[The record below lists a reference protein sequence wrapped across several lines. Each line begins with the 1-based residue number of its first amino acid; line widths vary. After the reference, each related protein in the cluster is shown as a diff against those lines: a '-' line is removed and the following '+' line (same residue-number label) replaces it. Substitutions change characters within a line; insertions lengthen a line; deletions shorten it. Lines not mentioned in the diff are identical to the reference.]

1 MLEVRGLSLL
11 YDKAQIL
18 FGVDLE
24 VRQGEMV
31 CLVGPNGAGK
41 TSFLRAI
48 SGLVRLEAHLHR
60 GTKAGQIRLEGE
72 VRFQGQR
79 VDHLL
84 PHQIARLG
92 LVLCPERRRPFREL
106 TVEENLLAGGLL
118 LPKGEVRRQLA
129 FVYELFPRLYE
140 RRWQRAGDLSG
151 GEQQMLALGRAL
163 MARPKLLAV
172 DEPSTGLAPKVRAL
186 VFEQIQRIRGE
197 GVTVLLVEQEAAR
210 ALAMADRAYVLSNG
224 RLLRQGPAQELLGD
238 VQFQK
243 TYLGL

>member
-11 YDKAQIL
+11 YGKAQIL

-24 VRQGEMV
+24 VREGELV

-48 SGLVRLEAHLHR
+48 SGLVRLEARLHR
-60 GTKAGQIRLEGE
+60 GTKAGEIRLEGE
-72 VRFQGQR
+72 VRFQGR
-79 VDHLL
+79 RIDGLL

-118 LPKGEVRRQLA
+118 LPKGEVGRQLA
-129 FVYELFPRLYE
+129 FVYELFPRLRE
-140 RRWQRAGDLSG
+140 RRKQRAGDLSG
-151 GEQQMLALGRAL
+151 GEQQMLAIGRAL

-186 VFEQIQRIRGE
+186 VFEQIARVRRE

-210 ALAMADRAYVLSNG
+210 ALALADRAYLLSNG
-224 RLLRQGPAQELLGD
+224 RLVRHGPAQSFLED
-238 VQFQK
+238 PQFQRA
-243 TYLGL
+243 YLGL

>member
-11 YDKAQIL
+11 YGKAQIL

-24 VRQGEMV
+24 VRPGELV

-41 TSFLRAI
+41 TSFLRAV
-48 SGLVRLEAHLHR
+48 SGLVRLEAHLYR
-60 GTKAGQIRLEGE
+60 GTKAGEIRLEGE
-72 VRFQGQR
+72 VYFQGKR
-79 VDHLL
+79 IDHLL

-106 TVEENLLAGGLL
+106 SVEENLLAGGLL
-118 LPKGEVRRQLA
+118 LPKGEARRQLA

-140 RRWQRAGDLSG
+140 RRAQKAGNLSG

-163 MARPKLLAV
+163 MGRPKLLAV
-172 DEPSTGLAPKVRAL
+172 DEPSTGLAPRVRAL
-186 VFEQIQRIRGE
+186 VFEQIARVRQE

-224 RLLRQGPAQELLGD
+224 RLMRQGPAQDLLGD
-238 VQFQK
+238 PQFQK

>member
-11 YDKAQIL
+11 YGKAQIL

-24 VRQGEMV
+24 VRQGELV

-60 GTKAGQIRLEGE
+60 GTKAGEIRLHGE

-118 LPKGEVRRQLA
+118 LPKAEVRRQLT

-140 RRWQRAGDLSG
+140 RRAQRAGDLSG

-163 MARPKLLAV
+163 MARPKLLAI

-224 RLLRQGPAQELLGD
+224 RLVRQGLAQELLGD
-238 VQFQK
+238 AQFQK

>member
-11 YDKAQIL
+11 YGKAQIL
-18 FGVDLE
+18 FGLDLE
-24 VRQGEMV
+24 VRQGELV

-60 GTKAGQIRLEGE
+60 GTKAGEIRLEGE

-118 LPKGEVRRQLA
+118 LPKAAVRQQLA

-140 RRWQRAGDLSG
+140 RRAQRAGDLSG

-224 RLLRQGPAQELLGD
+224 RLVRQGPAQELLED